1 MTDSDLVYETT
12 KILEDGTIET
22 NALYKTELSMMW
34 SDDTIKIHNEWLALQ
49 KQITSDKIHETKSAE
64 NTKII
69 MRVKEIK
76 AELKKRGYFR

>member
-1 MTDSDLVYETT
+1 MSDLIYKSSVLL
-12 KILEDGTIET
+12 KDGTIET
-22 NALYKTELSMMW
+22 NALYRTKLSPFW
-34 SDDTIKIHNEWLALQ
+34 SDDTIKLNDEYVSLQ
-49 KQITSDKIHETKSAE
+49 KQISKDKIHETKSAE